1 MSLLSS
7 KQTLKQGD
15 RAPDFKLLGI
25 DDKQHTLL
33 ELKGEKAT
41 LIIFMCNH
49 CPFVIPKFDMMREL
63 YKEFKE
69 KGVEIIGINPNDHPS
84 YPEDNLDAMKEIH
97 AQKELGFHYLIDSS
111 QEVARSF
118 DAVCTPDPFLFDKDL
133 TLIWHG
139 RLNDA
144 MFPDDIVN
152 EETMKEVIVEYLN
165 TGKVMKEFKPS
176 QGCSIKWR

>member
-1 MSLLSS
+1 MTLLQS
-7 KQTLKQGD
+7 KQTLHLGD
-15 RAPDFKLLGI
+15 SAPHFKLLGI
-25 DDKQHTLL
+25 DNKQHTLE

-63 YKEFKE
+63 YYEFKE
-69 KGVEIIGINPNDHPS
+69 DGVEIIGINPNDHPS
-84 YPEDNLDAMKEIH
+84 YPEDNLESMKEIH
-97 AQKELGFHYLIDSS
+97 AQKKLGFAYVIDSS
-111 QEVARSF
+111 QEIARSF

-144 MFPDDIVN
+144 MFPDDTVR
-152 EETMKEVIVEYLN
+152 EETMKEVIVEYLK
-165 TGKVMKEFKPS
+165 TEKVTKKFKPS